1 MAILVS
7 KKTKVLIQGIT
18 GSEGSR
24 AAREMITY
32 GTNVVAGVTPG
43 KGGRTLRQAQGKSA
57 TPIYNTVREALQKH
71 PTINA
76 SLIVVPAPFAADAAR
91 EAIAC
96 GIPLIN
102 ILTEKIPVHNVAVV
116 IQEARTR
123 GVLVVGPS
131 SVGIISPHTSKIGAI
146 GSSDIA
152 RRVFSRGHIGVI
164 SKSGG
169 MTSEI
174 SRIVTDAGFGQSTA
188 VGIGGDVLIG
198 ATFLDIARL
207 FEKDT
212 QTKAIVIF
220 GEIGG
225 TYEEELAEAMMKKD
239 ITKPVIAL
247 IAGGFGSTLPQGTVL
262 GHAGA
267 IVSKG
272 KGSADSK
279 IKKLK
284 KAGAHTVKQPEDIVR
299 ALKKYA

>member
-18 GSEGSR
+18 GTEGSR
-24 AAREMITY
+24 AAYEMIAY
-32 GTNVVAGVTPG
+32 GTHVVAGVTPG
-43 KGGRTLRQAQGKSA
+43 KGGRTQGKSA
-57 TPIYNTVREALQKH
+57 VPIYNTVREALHKH
-71 PTINA
+71 PDINA
-76 SLIVVPAPFAADAAR
+76 SLVAVPAAFAADAAR

-96 GIPLIN
+96 RIPLIN
-102 ILTEKIPVHNVAVV
+102 ILTEKIPVHDVAVV
-116 IQEARTR
+116 IQEAREH

-131 SVGIISPHTSKIGAI
+131 SVGIISPHTSKLGAI

-174 SRIVTDAGFGQSTA
+174 SRVLTDAGFGQSTA

-207 FEKDT
+207 FEKDK

-225 TYEEELAEAMMKKD
+225 TYEEELAEAMMNND
-239 ITKPVIAL
+239 ITKPVVAL

-284 KAGAHTVKQPEDIVR
+284 KAGAYVVKQPEDIVR